1 MSMTFQTNS
10 APYFVKSTTLTF
22 TFDSVNIQA
31 YNSAWY
37 DSHQFTAKVQ
47 LPLTF
52 DEFNNYVMSLFYYRA
67 FQLNGGKIP
76 YFNFS
81 EMYTP
86 SFIEACLS
94 YVNNNFDSNTGI
106 QVAWQELD
114 VKPLSIP
121 EMLAVSNKL
130 AIISKHD
137 NDLVKGFPKAHDTG
151 TNNLYVVENSQVV
164 AVSEIDPRSIGIAAM
179 LNQKLSQD
187 DSVYS
192 ILFRKIVVDQQYAV
206 SEVLNGNI

>member
-1 MSMTFQTNS
+1 MNIPNTS

-22 TFDSVNIQA
+22 TLDSVNIQT

-37 DSHQFTAKVQ
+37 DSHQFSAKVS
-47 LPLTF
+47 LPLSY
-52 DEFNNYVMSLFYYRA
+52 DEFNTYVLSLFYYRV
-67 FQLNGGKIP
+67 FQLNSGKIP
-76 YFNFS
+76 YYNLS
-81 EMYTP
+81 EMYMP

-94 YVNNNFDSNTGI
+94 YVNNNFNSDSGI
-106 QVAWQELD
+106 QVAWQGLD
-114 VKPLSIP
+114 IEPLPIP
-121 EMLAVSNKL
+121 EMLNISHKL

-137 NDLVKGFPKAHDTG
+137 NDLVKGFPKALDTG

-179 LNQKLSQD
+179 LDQKLSYD
-187 DSVYS
+187 DLGYN

-206 SEVLNGNI
+206 SEVLNAII

>member
-1 MSMTFQTNS
+1 MVNIPNTS

-22 TFDSVNIQA
+22 TLDSVNIQT

-37 DSHQFTAKVQ
+37 DSHQFSAKVS
-47 LPLTF
+47 LPLSY
-52 DEFNNYVMSLFYYRA
+52 DEFNTYVLSLFYYRV

-76 YFNFS
+76 YYNLS
-81 EMYTP
+81 EMYMP

-94 YVNNNFDSNTGI
+94 YVNNNFNSDTGI
-106 QVAWQELD
+106 QVAWQGLD
-114 VKPLSIP
+114 VEPLSIP
-121 EMLAVSNKL
+121 EMLNISHKL

-137 NDLVKGFPKAHDTG
+137 NDLVKGFPKALDTG

-179 LNQKLSQD
+179 LDQKLSHD
-187 DSVYS
+187 DLGYN

-206 SEVLNGNI
+206 SEVLNAII

>member
-1 MSMTFQTNS
+1 MNIPNTS

-22 TFDSVNIQA
+22 TLDSVNIQT

-37 DSHQFTAKVQ
+37 DSHQFSAKVS
-47 LPLTF
+47 LPLSY
-52 DEFNNYVMSLFYYRA
+52 DEFNTYVLSLFYYRV

-76 YFNFS
+76 YYNLS
-81 EMYTP
+81 EMYMP

-94 YVNNNFDSNTGI
+94 YVNNNFNSDSGI
-106 QVAWQELD
+106 QVAWQGLD
-114 VKPLSIP
+114 IEPLSIP
-121 EMLAVSNKL
+121 EMLNISHKL

-137 NDLVKGFPKAHDTG
+137 NDLVKGFPKALDTG

-164 AVSEIDPRSIGIAAM
+164 AVSEIDPRSIGIAAV
-179 LNQKLSQD
+179 LDQKLSYD
-187 DSVYS
+187 DLGYN

-206 SEVLNGNI
+206 SEVLNAII

>member
-1 MSMTFQTNS
+1 MNIPNTS

-22 TFDSVNIQA
+22 TLDSVNIQT

-37 DSHQFTAKVQ
+37 DSHQFSAKVS
-47 LPLTF
+47 LPLSY
-52 DEFNNYVMSLFYYRA
+52 DEFNTYVLNLFYYRV

-76 YFNFS
+76 YYNLS
-81 EMYTP
+81 EMYMP

-94 YVNNNFDSNTGI
+94 YVNNNFNSDSGI
-106 QVAWQELD
+106 QVTWQGLD
-114 VKPLSIP
+114 IEPLSIP
-121 EMLAVSNKL
+121 EMLNISHKL

-137 NDLVKGFPKAHDTG
+137 NDLVKGFPKALDTG

-179 LNQKLSQD
+179 LDQKLFHD
-187 DSVYS
+187 DLGYS

-206 SEVLNGNI
+206 SEVLNAII

>member
-1 MSMTFQTNS
+1 MSNIPTNS

-22 TFDSVNIQA
+22 TLDSVNIQA

-37 DSHQFTAKVQ
+37 DSHQFSAKVS
-47 LPLTF
+47 LPLTY
-52 DEFNNYVMSLFYYRA
+52 DEFNAYVLSLFHYRV
-67 FQLNGGKIP
+67 FQLSGGKIQ
-76 YFNFS
+76 YYNFS
-81 EMYTP
+81 EMYMP

-94 YVNNNFDSNTGI
+94 YVNNNFDSNSGI
-106 QVAWQELD
+106 QVAWQGLD
-114 VKPLSIP
+114 VEPLPIP
-121 EMLAVSNKL
+121 EMLNISHKL

-137 NDLVKGFPKAHDTG
+137 NDLVKGFPKALDTG

-179 LNQKLSQD
+179 LNQQLSHD
-187 DSVYS
+187 DSVYN

-206 SEVLNGNI
+206 SEVLNAII

>member
-1 MSMTFQTNS
+1 MNIPNTS

-22 TFDSVNIQA
+22 TLDSVNIQT

-37 DSHQFTAKVQ
+37 DSHQFSAKVS
-47 LPLTF
+47 LPLSY
-52 DEFNNYVMSLFYYRA
+52 DEFNTYVLSLFYYRV

-76 YFNFS
+76 YYNLS
-81 EMYTP
+81 EMYMP

-94 YVNNNFDSNTGI
+94 YVNNNFNSDSGI
-106 QVAWQELD
+106 QVAWQGLD
-114 VKPLSIP
+114 IEPLSIP
-121 EMLAVSNKL
+121 EMLNISHKL

-137 NDLVKGFPKAHDTG
+137 NDLVKGFPKALDTG

-179 LNQKLSQD
+179 LDQKLSHD
-187 DSVYS
+187 DLVYN

-206 SEVLNGNI
+206 SEVLNAII